1 MESFLRGLFFPM
13 TLSDLRSRRSV
24 RAYTSQPLEKSVV
37 DAIKAEITMINTVE
51 AGMRFQLILDDA
63 APFDGFRNS
72 YGLLRNVRNYIACV
86 IEPSYPDTY
95 QRCGYCA
102 QQLVT
107 LAVSLGLGTC
117 YVGGSYNA
125 DLTSAQLR
133 AGEKIPFLIALG
145 YEDKGKETLIA
156 KVGKSL
162 THISKKR
169 PADILTSDVSISEI
183 QANRPLLYTG
193 LEAMLCAPSSM
204 NRQPV
209 RVQYR
214 QGEILATVG
223 SGSNSDLIDL
233 GIALFNFQAVYPGVW
248 EWGNPAQFIPDNS
261 E

>member
-1 MESFLRGLFFPM
+1 
-13 TLSDLRSRRSV
+13 
-24 RAYTSQPLEKSVV
+24 
-37 DAIKAEITMINTVE
+37 MINTVE
-51 AGMRFQLILDDA
+51 AGMHFQLILDDPG
-63 APFDGFRNS
+63 PFDGFRNS
-72 YGLLRNVRNYIACV
+72 YGLLRNVRNYLACV

-169 PADILTSDVSISEI
+169 PTDILTSDVSISEI

-204 NRQPV
+204 NRQPA
-209 RVQYR
+209 RVEYK
-214 QGEILATVG
+214 QGRIMGYVKD
-223 SGSNSDLIDL
+223 SNNSDLIDL
-233 GIALFNFQAVYPGVW
+233 GIALYNFQAVYPGVW
-248 EWGNPAQFIPDNS
+248 EWGNPARFFPDDS

>member
-1 MESFLRGLFFPM
+1 M

-24 RAYTSQPLEKSVV
+24 RAYTSQSLEKSVV

-51 AGMRFQLILDDA
+51 AGMRFQLILDDP

-169 PADILTSDVSISEI
+169 PADILTSDVSISEN
-183 QANRPLLYTG
+183 ANRPLLYTG

-209 RVQYR
+209 RVEYR
-214 QGEILATVG
+214 QGEILAKVG

-248 EWGNPAQFIPDNS
+248 EWGNPARFIPDNS

>member
-1 MESFLRGLFFPM
+1 
-13 TLSDLRSRRSV
+13 
-24 RAYTSQPLEKSVV
+24 
-37 DAIKAEITMINTVE
+37 
-51 AGMRFQLILDDA
+51 
-63 APFDGFRNS
+63 
-72 YGLLRNVRNYIACV
+72 
-86 IEPSYPDTY
+86 
-95 QRCGYCA
+95 
-102 QQLVT
+102 VT

-145 YEDKGKETLIA
+145 YEDKGRETLIA

-169 PADILTSDVSISEI
+169 PADILTSDVSISKI

-214 QGEILATVG
+214 QGEILAKVG

-248 EWGNPAQFIPDNS
+248 EWGNPARFFADDS
-261 E
+261 D

>member
-1 MESFLRGLFFPM
+1 
-13 TLSDLRSRRSV
+13 
-24 RAYTSQPLEKSVV
+24 
-37 DAIKAEITMINTVE
+37 MINTVE
-51 AGMRFQLILDDA
+51 AGMHFQLILDDP

-72 YGLLRNVRNYIACV
+72 YGLLRNVRNYVACV

-133 AGEKIPFLIALG
+133 AGEKIPFIIALG

-162 THISKKR
+162 THISKKQ
-169 PADILTSDVSISEI
+169 PADILASDVSLSDI
-183 QANRPLLYTG
+183 QINRPLLYAG

-214 QGEILATVG
+214 QGEILAKVG

-248 EWGNPAQFIPDNS
+248 EWGNPARFFPDDS

>member
-1 MESFLRGLFFPM
+1 M

-51 AGMRFQLILDDA
+51 AGMRFQLILDDP

-169 PADILTSDVSISEI
+169 PADILTSDVSISEN
-183 QANRPLLYTG
+183 ANRPLLYTG

-209 RVQYR
+209 RVEYR
-214 QGEILATVG
+214 QGEILAKVG

-248 EWGNPAQFIPDNS
+248 EWGNPARFIPDNS

>member
-1 MESFLRGLFFPM
+1 
-13 TLSDLRSRRSV
+13 
-24 RAYTSQPLEKSVV
+24 
-37 DAIKAEITMINTVE
+37 MINTVE
-51 AGMRFQLILDDA
+51 AGMHFQLILDDP

-162 THISKKR
+162 THISKKG
-169 PADILTSDVSISEI
+169 PADILTSDVSVSEI
-183 QANRPLLYTG
+183 QANRPLYIG

-214 QGEILATVG
+214 QGEILAKVG